1 MESFFDIL
9 AVPASYAL
17 DIKALEQAYF
27 AAQRA
32 THPDRFV
39 GKSEAERMV
48 AITRSQ
54 LVNDAYDTLK
64 NPLTRAEHL
73 LELQG
78 MFVLANEANAKVPP
92 ALLMEMMDMRE
103 RLADAGHDGAALAAM
118 VSEIKTLAAA
128 NDKTLSE
135 AFAAADYA
143 TAAAETVRLQYLG
156 KAMEEAHM
164 LIYRLKAAHG

>member
-1 MESFFDIL
+1 MQSFFDIL
-9 AVPASYAL
+9 GVPASYAL
-17 DIKALEQAYF
+17 DLKALEQAYF

-39 GKSEAERMV
+39 GKSDSERML
-48 AITRSQ
+48 AITKSQ

-78 MFVLANEANAKVPP
+78 IFVLAEENNAKVPP
-92 ALLMEMMDMRE
+92 ALLMEMMDLRE
-103 RLADAGHDGAALAAM
+103 RLADAGHEGAALAAI
-118 VSEIKTLAAA
+118 VSEIKALAAA
-128 NDKTLSE
+128 NDKSLTD
-135 AFAAADYA
+135 AFAAADYEA
-143 TAAAETVRLQYLG
+143 AAAETLRLQYLG